1 MVRRPPRST
10 RTDTLVPYTTL
21 VRSQCYS
28 PGARAWRRDDPRLR
42 ACGPEKRDGNDGM
55 KRPED
60 KHFQLVGPHGDDGG
74 APPCGWAGLLSLITL
89 FCLGIILASL
99 LRRSLQK
106 LHLHSIPSS
115 QTIPHFATRRAP

>member
-42 ACGPEKRDGNDGM
+42 ACGPEKRDGHDGM

-60 KHFQLVGPHGDDGG
+60 KDFQPVGPQGDDGG
-74 APPCGWAGLLSLITL
+74 APPVVWAGLLSLITL
-89 FCLGIILASL
+89 FFLGDRKSTRLN
-99 LRRSLQK
+99 
-106 LHLHSIPSS
+106 SS
-115 QTIPHFATRRAP
+115 H